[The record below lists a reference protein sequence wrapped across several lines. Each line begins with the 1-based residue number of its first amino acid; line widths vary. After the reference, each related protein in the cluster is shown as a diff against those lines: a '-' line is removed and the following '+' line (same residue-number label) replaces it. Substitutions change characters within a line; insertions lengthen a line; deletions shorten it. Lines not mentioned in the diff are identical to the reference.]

1 MEPFGEQRN
10 DLRIATLIC
19 YMVNV
24 FARPKTDWQTDKILP
39 FINTD
44 PPPAPATAKQA
55 KYNRGVALE
64 RKFSQFAML
73 HNAKHSQDVTKGV
86 A

>member
-24 FARPKTDWQTDKILP
+24 FGRPKTAWQTDKILP

-44 PPPAPATAKQA
+44 PPVAEKQA

-64 RKFSQFAML
+64 RKFKHFAML
-73 HNAKHSQDVTKGV
+73 HNLRNAQDIAKG
-86 A
+86 AA

>member
-1 MEPFGEQRN
+1 MEPFGEQRD

-24 FARPKTDWQTDKILP
+24 FAKPKPEWQAEQILP

-44 PPPAPATAKQA
+44 PPVTKKQA
-55 KYNRGVALE
+55 TYNRGVALE
-64 RKFSQFAML
+64 RKFKHFAML
-73 HNAKHSQDVTKGV
+73 HNLKHAQDTAKG
-86 A
+86 AA

>member
-10 DLRIATLIC
+10 DLRFATLIC

-24 FARPKTDWQTDKILP
+24 FARPKPAWQTDKILP

-44 PPPAPATAKQA
+44 PPVTEKQTA
-55 KYNRGVALE
+55 YNRGVALE

-73 HNAKHSQDVTKGV
+73 HNMKHAPDPAKGV